1 MLGLAK
7 IGDVGVVTYDE
18 RDASIICVRGR
29 VLMQLTSRASLVVD
43 DVAAELVV
51 GTSASA
57 CSTAATSCLCI
68 LKRKCR
74 RQGCLHRSLLCR
86 QRWSIAR
93 TCEMLFV
100 RMQTRYL

>member
-1 MLGLAK
+1 MLSLAK

-29 VLMQLTSRASLVVD
+29 VLIQLTSRASLVVD

-74 RQGCLHRSLLCR
+74 RQGYLHRSLLCR
-86 QRWSIAR
+86 RLCMFRRA
-93 TCEMLFV
+93 CEVMCP
-100 RMQTRYL
+100 RDQTRYL